1 MLLIVC
7 ANGGH
12 LAEMRIVADRIDADK
27 LWVTFSGLDSE
38 DISGIKMIDFHNRA
52 LKMISL
58 IPIAIWVVLR
68 KRVSCMLSTGGMISI
83 PFAFMSKLFRIP
95 VIYFECGTKIKRKSG
110 TGRVMY
116 HLADHFIVQSE
127 FLLQVYGR
135 KAKYL
140 GALI

>member
-1 MLLIVC
+1 
-7 ANGGH
+7 
-12 LAEMRIVADRIDADK
+12 
-27 LWVTFSGLDSE
+27 
-38 DISGIKMIDFHNRA
+38 MIDFHNRA

-58 IPIAIWVVLR
+58 IDSYLGGSSERA
-68 KRVSCMLSTGGMISI
+68 SCMLSTGGMISI

-135 KAKYL
+135 KL
-140 GALI
+140 STSVL